1 MQILER
7 IERIAAIGD
16 RIGYSPQ
23 EDEAHALAATWME
36 EAGLEVSRDSAR
48 NLSGRRGDARVWT
61 GSHLDSVPNG
71 GRFDGVLGVLAGIEA
86 AARLPD
92 AELAVVAFRA
102 EENGPMG
109 SRALKGLPE
118 AFLELH
124 IEQGPVLER
133 AGEPLGVVTA
143 IAGQARGA
151 VVFEGRADHAGTT
164 PMDVRDDA
172 LVKAARFVQHVGEC
186 ARDGAVAT
194 VGAVEVEPNAMNV
207 VPARVTVSVDAR
219 APDAAQL
226 AELVAAIGFEPTWM
240 LEPVAMSGAPF
251 EALCGVLPDAP
262 RLVSGAGHD
271 AMVLAAAG
279 VPTAMLFVRSL
290 NGGASH
296 SPEELTSDD
305 DIALAVDALTRAL
318 ERLSG
323 SDERDRAG
331 RRAVRT

>member
-7 IERIAAIGD
+7 IERISAIGD
-16 RIGYSPQ
+16 RPGYSAA
-23 EDEAHALAATWME
+23 EDEAHRLAAEWMVA
-36 EAGLEVSRDSAR
+36 AGLEVSRDEVG
-48 NLSGRRGDARVWT
+48 NLFGRRGAAGVWT

-71 GRFDGVLGVLAGIEA
+71 GKYDGVLGVLAAIEA
-86 AARLPD
+86 AERLSD
-92 AELAVVAFRA
+92 AELCVAVFRA
-102 EENGPMG
+102 EETGPMG
-109 SRALKGLPE
+109 SRRLAELPE
-118 AFLELH
+118 AFVELH

-133 AGEPLGVVTA
+133 SGEPLGVVTA
-143 IAGQARGA
+143 IAGGARGA

-172 LVKAARFVQHVGEC
+172 LLKAAKFVLHVNEC

-194 VGAVEVEPNAMNV
+194 VGAVEVEPNAVNV

-219 APDAAQL
+219 APSAGQL
-226 AELVAAIGFEPTWM
+226 DELIAAIGFEPAGR
-240 LEPVAMSGAPF
+240 LEPVLMSGAPF
-251 EALCGVLPDAP
+251 EALSGLLPGAP

-279 VPTAMLFVRSL
+279 VPTGMLFVRSL

-305 DIALAVDALTRAL
+305 DIAVAVDALTEAL
-318 ERLSG
+318 RRLS
-323 SDERDRAG
+323 AP
-331 RRAVRT
+331 